1 MTPDIFKQSK
11 NLFLVFPPGCGGNHV
26 ANMLSMTP
34 DFEPRY
40 THDNYYE
47 SMIYN
52 YDEFFGFGPQND
64 MVCTAHFIS
73 DLENLQIRQLTEFGS
88 KIINSKKPYIFC
100 SHAVEYL
107 AENQQKLIQP
117 FTDRIICIFS
127 KPSGS
132 NKLVKDRMRNGAWYE
147 GERDEFKFLD
157 IPVHKLYE
165 IENFSRYSEVKKD
178 KIFSLNSDLF
188 YSIEGYDYL
197 YETIKTNL
205 GVELPEVCRKM
216 HIQYINY
223 AQALYGKG

>member
-1 MTPDIFKQSK
+1 MTPDIFNQSK
-11 NLFLVFPPGCGGNHV
+11 NLFLVFSPGCGGNHV
-26 ANMLSMTP
+26 ANLLSMTP

-47 SMIYN
+47 NMIWN
-52 YDEFFGFGPQND
+52 YDEFFGPGPQDPNG
-64 MVCTAHFIS
+64 CTAHFS
-73 DLENLQIRQLTEFGS
+73 DLENLQVKQLTEFES

-100 SHAVEYL
+100 SHAVEYIIGNN
-107 AENQQKLIQP
+107 EKLIQP
-117 FTDRIICIFS
+117 FTDKIICLFS

-132 NKLVKDRMRNGAWYE
+132 NKLVNNRMYNNAWYE
-147 GERDEFKFLD
+147 GERDEFTFLD
-157 IPVHKLYE
+157 IPVYKLYE
-165 IENFSRYSEVKKD
+165 VENFSRYSGVNKD
-178 KIFSLNSDLF
+178 KIFSLNTDLF

-197 YETIKTNL
+197 YETMKTNL

>member
-1 MTPDIFKQSK
+1 M
-11 NLFLVFPPGCGGNHV
+11 
-26 ANMLSMTP
+26 
-34 DFEPRY
+34 
-40 THDNYYE
+40 
-47 SMIYN
+47 
-52 YDEFFGFGPQND
+52 
-64 MVCTAHFIS
+64 
-73 DLENLQIRQLTEFGS
+73 ENLQIQKLTEFES

-100 SHAVEYL
+100 SHSVEYL
-107 AENQQKLIQP
+107 DGENFKIIEP
-117 FTDRIICIFS
+117 FTDKIICLFS

-132 NKLVKDRMRNGAWYE
+132 NKLVNNRMRNNVWYE
-147 GERDEFKFLD
+147 SERDEDKFTT
-157 IPVHKLYE
+157 IPIYKLYK

-178 KIFSLNSDLF
+178 KIFSLNTDLF

>member
-11 NLFLVFPPGCGGNHV
+11 NLFLVFAPGCGGNHV
-26 ANMLSMTP
+26 ANLLSMTP

-47 SMIYN
+47 NMIWN
-52 YDEFFGFGPQND
+52 YDEFFGHGPQD
-64 MVCTAHFIS
+64 PGGCTAHFS
-73 DLENLQIRQLTEFGS
+73 DLENLQIQQLTEFES

-107 AENQQKLIQP
+107 DEENFKIIEP
-117 FTDRIICIFS
+117 FTDKIICLFS

-132 NKLVKDRMRNGAWYE
+132 NKLVNNRMRNNVWYE
-147 GERDEFKFLD
+147 SERDEDKFRT
-157 IPVHKLYE
+157 IPIYTLYE
-165 IENFSRYSEVKKD
+165 IENFSMYSGVKKD
-178 KIFSLNSDLF
+178 KIFSLNTDLF

-197 YETIKTNL
+197 HETIKTNL